1 MNIDNKAAVLLAYTL
16 TDADGNELDKSTSD
30 EPFAYL
36 HGSHGI
42 IPGLEDALT
51 GKTVGDAFTVTIEP
65 EDGYGERNEGL
76 VSEVSRDLF
85 QGVDELEVGMAFHG
99 ESDQGP
105 QMVVVTA
112 VEGDTVTVDANP
124 PLAGMQLTFEVEVLD
139 VRAATE
145 EELSHGHVHGPGGHQ
160 H

>member
-1 MNIDNKAAVLLAYTL
+1 MNIENNAAVLLAYTL
-16 TDADGNELDKSTSD
+16 TDADGEELDKSTSD

-42 IPGLEDALT
+42 IPGLENALT
-51 GKTVGDAFTVTIEP
+51 GKAVGDAFTVTIEP
-65 EDGYGERNEGL
+65 EDGYGERNDAL

-105 QMVVVTA
+105 QMVVITA
-112 VEGDTVTVDANP
+112 VDGDTVTVDANP
-124 PLAGMQLTFEVEVLD
+124 PLAGMQLTFDVEVLD
-139 VRAATE
+139 VREATE
-145 EELSHGHVHGPGGHQ
+145 EELTHGHVHGPGGHQ

>member
-1 MNIDNKAAVLLAYTL
+1 MNIEDKAAVSLAYTL
-16 TDADGNELDKSTSD
+16 TDAEGNELDKSTSD

-42 IPGLEDALT
+42 IPGLESALA
-51 GKTVGDAFTVTIEP
+51 GKTVGDAFKVTIEP
-65 EDGYGERNEGL
+65 EDGYGEREDAL
-76 VSEVSRDLF
+76 VSEVSKDLF
-85 QGVDELEVGMAFHG
+85 EGVEQLEVGMAFHG

-112 VEGDTVTVDANP
+112 IDGDTVTVDANP

-139 VRAATE
+139 VRAATAA
-145 EELSHGHVHGPGGHQ
+145 ELEHGHVHGPGGH
-160 H
+160 HH

>member
-1 MNIDNKAAVLLAYTL
+1 MNIEDNAAVLLAYTL
-16 TDADGNELDKSTSD
+16 TDAKGKELDKSTSD

-51 GKTVGDAFTVTIEP
+51 GKAVGDAFVITIEA
-65 EDGYGERNEGL
+65 ENAYGERDDNL
-76 VSEVSRDLF
+76 VSQVSRDLF
-85 QGVDELEVGMAFHG
+85 EGVEQLDVGMAFHG

-105 QMVVVTA
+105 QMVVIT
-112 VEGDTVTVDANP
+112 EIDGDTVTVDANP
-124 PLAGMQLTFEVEVLD
+124 PLAGMQLTFDVEVLEI
-139 VRAATE
+139 RPATE
-145 EELSHGHVHGPGGHQ
+145 EEISHGHVHGPGGHQ